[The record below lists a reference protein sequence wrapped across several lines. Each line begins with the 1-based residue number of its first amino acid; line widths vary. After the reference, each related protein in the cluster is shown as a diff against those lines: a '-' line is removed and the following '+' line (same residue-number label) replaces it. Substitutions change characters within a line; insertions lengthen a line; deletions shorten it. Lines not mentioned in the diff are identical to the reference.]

1 MKKETRTNFE
11 SVIII
16 VACFIALALLQD
28 DYFR

>member
-1 MKKETRTNFE
+1 MKKESKTNLE

-16 VACFIALALLQD
+16 VVCFIALALLQD